1 MRSLGTLPAPVSV
14 KVTPAVRSAPGVLAG
29 LVSSVSAERFFYLHV
44 LVLKVVLRT
53 NAGKSRLLPVVE
65 E

>member
-14 KVTPAVRSAPGVLAG
+14 KVTPAVRSAPGV